1 MTLQCV
7 RDETLDPRRQRLYR
21 RAILV
26 ALAGNVLLA
35 VAKGAVALLSGSSA
49 VLSDAANS
57 LSDVL
62 YSLLMALGL
71 YLAQRPADESHPQGH
86 SRFEPIVSL
95 LIAGAMG
102 LAGFAAARE
111 AVLRFASGAYAVQAG
126 WPTVVLV
133 GSALVK
139 VAMSVLVRRI
149 GTLAQS
155 PAILASARDNLSDVL
170 TSGGA
175 LLGVWG
181 SSLIHPLLDP
191 AAGVLVA
198 LYILRSLWSILSE
211 NLGYL
216 TGRGAQPELTAEIA
230 RVAAEV
236 EGVLGVHQVIAD
248 HVGPQLRVDI
258 HVDVDGR
265 IGLLRAHAIADS
277 VQARIEAL
285 PAVDLAFVHVEPS
298 NARVEEGEQRRIS
311 SMLRHL
317 AGILGLDVH
326 HIWVYEAGG
335 HHYAE
340 VHVETDSALTLSGA
354 HRLVS
359 SFEEQARLEIPGLAE
374 VTAHIEPQERPAQ
387 VQASGLAE
395 TGVVNLVRKVAA
407 EVVDENACHRVR
419 VRRSGGGWSVS
430 MHCTLPGEI
439 SLVTAHRISTRLEAR
454 LREEIEGLERVIVH
468 TEPGEETT

>member
-1 MTLQCV
+1 MQCV
-7 RDETLDPRRQRLYR
+7 RDESLDPHRQRLYR

-35 VAKGAVALLSGSSA
+35 VAKGTVAWLSGSSA

-62 YSLLMALGL
+62 YSLLMAIGL

-86 SRFEPIVSL
+86 GRFEPIVSL

-111 AVLRFASGAYAVQAG
+111 AALRFSSGAQAVQAG

-139 VAMSVLVRRI
+139 VVMSVLVRRI

-191 AAGVLVA
+191 VAGVLVA
-198 LYILRSLWSILSE
+198 LYIVRALWEILAE

-216 TGRGAQPELTAEIA
+216 TGRGARPELTARIVS
-230 RVAAEV
+230 VASEV
-236 EGVLGVHQVIAD
+236 EGVLSVHQVIAD

-265 IGLLRAHAIADS
+265 MGFVRAHAIADR
-277 VQARIEAL
+277 VQARVEAL

-298 NARVEEGEQRRIS
+298 SAQLEEEEEKRVS
-311 SMLRHL
+311 SILRQL
-317 AGILGLDVH
+317 ADASDLDVH

-340 VHVETDSALTLSGA
+340 VHVETDSALTLSEA
-354 HRLVS
+354 HDAVS
-359 SFEEQARLEIPGLAE
+359 LFEEQARSEIPGLAE
-374 VTAHIEPQERPAQ
+374 VTAHIEPREQPAR
-387 VQASGLAE
+387 VRASGLAE
-395 TGVVNLVRKVAA
+395 AGVVDLVKEVAA
-407 EVVDENACHRVR
+407 EVVDEKACHQVQ
-419 VRRSGGGWSVS
+419 VRRSDGGWSVS
-430 MHCTLPGEI
+430 MHCTLPGQI
-439 SLVTAHRISTRLEAR
+439 SLVAAHRISTRLEAR
-454 LREEIEGLERVIVH
+454 LREEIDGLERVIVH
-468 TEPGEETT
+468 TEPGEEST